1 MSNLRAAAPVTEA
14 ELQAAAGVRVLF
26 GHKSVGAN
34 VLSGISSLFDRAG
47 VTWPIVDARGPLEA
61 ESSFLAHA
69 QVGRNRD
76 PHGKL
81 SDFTA
86 LVDGP
91 AGERVEIALVKLCY
105 ADVDSTT
112 EVEPLFERYAKV
124 MDGLAVRHPELK
136 LAYCTVPLTT
146 DRSWKAKVKAT
157 IGTADRRGP
166 ADNLARHRYNTL
178 VRERYAPTGRL
189 FDIAAVEATLAER
202 PMLRRLDGQEYH
214 VLNRALSSDAG
225 HLNAAG
231 SLAAATELVRVI
243 AASAA

>member
-1 MSNLRAAAPVTEA
+1 MNDKSAAVPLTQAELEAAAR
-14 ELQAAAGVRVLF
+14 VRVLF

-34 VLSGISSLFDRAG
+34 ILSGIAPLFDPAG
-47 VTWPIVDARGPLEA
+47 VAWPIVDARESLDA
-61 ESSFLAHA
+61 ESSFLAHTH
-69 QVGRNRD
+69 VGRNRD

-91 AGERVEIALVKLCY
+91 AGERVEVALVKLCY

-112 EVEPLFERYAKV
+112 EVEPLFERYAEV
-124 MDGLAVRHPELK
+124 MDGLAARHPELK
-136 LAYCTVPLTT
+136 LVYCTVPLTT
-146 DRSWKAKVKAT
+146 DRSWKAKVKAA
-157 IGTADRRGP
+157 IGSADRRGP

-189 FDIAAVEATLAER
+189 FDIAAVEATLAQR

-214 VLNRALSSDAG
+214 VLNRDLSSDAG
-225 HLNAAG
+225 HLNATG
-231 SLAAATELVRVI
+231 SLAAAAELVRVI
-243 AASAA
+243 AAAAA